1 MKRRLLLILA
11 LALPLLIYLPTI
23 NQFALSASS
32 TYSDLL
38 ISHYPN
44 ALFLA
49 RGLTQWHVIP
59 LWSNTILSG
68 YPFFAN
74 PLSGLW
80 YFPGWLA
87 LISLPQPWG
96 FNLTVLIHLFA
107 GGLGFFLF
115 MRQRNCSTTAAL
127 LGALAFEAMPKLA
140 AHWAAGHVTLIYAIC
155 WTPWLLWAEKKRS
168 TQNTPRIYRFLPG
181 VILGMIALADVRW
194 LPLAGSVWGI
204 YGLAGLL
211 RSPNKAIKTRQW
223 LSLFL
228 QLILQ
233 PVIAFLIAAPL
244 LLPMLEYIPLTT
256 RHALSPSDGLAI
268 SLPPAKL
275 LGLLMPELGGY
286 AEWVVYPGALV
297 LFMVI
302 LNLAS
307 PALRPKNWGWLVLSA
322 LSLIFS
328 LGELI
333 PGMDWLVSL
342 PGLNLLRAPSR
353 AMFLFGFSAA
363 VLTSAG
369 MDWLIHEPK
378 WGFDPAFFMTPFP
391 VFSILLAGGLWFV
404 NHEVAL
410 NFIWGAV
417 ALTLALILV
426 FAGERQWLP
435 RRVWLA
441 AVMILLL
448 GDLVGVNAQAATH
461 QDLSTVLNLKDPA
474 AEYLTFA
481 LSQSSGR
488 LYSPSYSVQQQT
500 AAYLGF
506 ELADGVDPMQLTA
519 YSDYMEGATGVS
531 SAGYSVTLPAFDGD
545 PQTANRLAV
554 PNARELGWFNIQYIV
569 AAYPLDVPDLEFQGQ
584 FGYTYIYSNPLA
596 RPRAWVEVDQNTI
609 RSVEQMT
616 WSPNRI
622 SIEAEGPGLLVL
634 SEQYYPG
641 WIAAIDSLPAQ
652 IKPVSGTLRGVE
664 LPPGDHTVE
673 FYFLPLSVYIGLALS
688 LVIWISLA
696 VIGLK
701 RSK

>member
-1 MKRRLLLILA
+1 
-11 LALPLLIYLPTI
+11 
-23 NQFALSASS
+23 
-32 TYSDLL
+32 
-38 ISHYPN
+38 
-44 ALFLA
+44 
-49 RGLTQWHVIP
+49 
-59 LWSNTILSG
+59 
-68 YPFFAN
+68 
-74 PLSGLW
+74 
-80 YFPGWLA
+80 
-87 LISLPQPWG
+87 
-96 FNLTVLIHLFA
+96 
-107 GGLGFFLF
+107 
-115 MRQRNCSTTAAL
+115 
-127 LGALAFEAMPKLA
+127 
-140 AHWAAGHVTLIYAIC
+140 
-155 WTPWLLWAEKKRS
+155 
-168 TQNTPRIYRFLPG
+168 
-181 VILGMIALADVRW
+181 
-194 LPLAGSVWGI
+194 
-204 YGLAGLL
+204 
-211 RSPNKAIKTRQW
+211 
-223 LSLFL
+223 
-228 QLILQ
+228 
-233 PVIAFLIAAPL
+233 
-244 LLPMLEYIPLTT
+244 
-256 RHALSPSDGLAI
+256 
-268 SLPPAKL
+268 
-275 LGLLMPELGGY
+275 
-286 AEWVVYPGALV
+286 
-297 LFMVI
+297 
-302 LNLAS
+302 
-307 PALRPKNWGWLVLSA
+307 
-322 LSLIFS
+322 
-328 LGELI
+328 
-333 PGMDWLVSL
+333 
-342 PGLNLLRAPSR
+342 
-353 AMFLFGFSAA
+353 
-363 VLTSAG
+363 

-506 ELADGVDPMQLTA
+506 ELADGVDPMQLAA
-519 YSDYMEGATGVS
+519 YSDYMEEATGVS

-545 PQTANRLAV
+545 PQTANRLAA
-554 PNARELGWFNIQYIV
+554 PNARDLGWFNIQYIV
-569 AAYPLDVPDLEFQGQ
+569 AAYPLDAPDLEFLRQ
-584 FGYTYIYSNPLA
+584 FGATYIYSNPLA
-596 RPRAWVEVDQNTI
+596 HPRAWVEVDQNTI
-609 RSVEQMT
+609 RAVRQMT

-641 WIAAIDSLPAQ
+641 WIATIDSLPAQ

-664 LPPGDHTVE
+664 LPPGAHKVE
-673 FYFLPLSVYIGLALS
+673 FCFRPLSVYIGLALS